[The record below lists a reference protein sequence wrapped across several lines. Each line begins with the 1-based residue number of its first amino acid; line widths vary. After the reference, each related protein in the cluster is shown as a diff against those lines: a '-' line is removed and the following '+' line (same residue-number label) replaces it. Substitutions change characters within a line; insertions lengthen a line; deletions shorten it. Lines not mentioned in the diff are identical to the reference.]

1 MGSKKF
7 LIERYIWRTILPYFL
22 LAWILLTVI
31 ILLQQSSRYNDLIFS
46 AQIPSN
52 LILDLFLALLPNILA
67 FTSPMAVLAGI
78 MIGFGQLQG
87 DSELVAARAAGVS
100 TRRILAPCFLLGIL
114 LIGFTLFINFEGV
127 PASARAIRQIAL
139 KAALAKMDSPLEPGV
154 FNSDIPKYVIY
165 AGQGNIAR
173 GVWERVF
180 IHARENERVTRLITA
195 RSGKIDSSQ
204 DQSELVLEDAE
215 VTTLEE
221 KKQITFERVAALRV
235 ALETGR
241 KQLLEKL
248 NKLERTPDEMG
259 LTELALYSQSKT
271 GKERIETEVLWHR
284 RVTLAITP
292 IVFVLLGVA
301 LSLRFQRGGRG
312 GSGVWALACLVSYYL
327 LSLFSE
333 QAARAGSVPT
343 YFAGWA
349 PLLLALLLS
358 IWWLWRMNR
367 SSGRRLSQYFD
378 LKIITGKFGNAKTKN
393 RLKTEILSRNY
404 FRLGLFGLLER
415 DIFTQLG
422 VYFVF
427 ATLGLLFLYFIFTTF
442 ELWRFAVAAP
452 NGFEILAKYLFFI
465 SPIVFFQISPSALF
479 LSVLAVYAIKSKRA
493 EIVSWN
499 TAGQNVYRL
508 LLPAFVLGIAIGGS
522 FWFLQENVLPQTNKR
537 QDALKVQLRG
547 GGSTVSQE
555 GRYWFVA
562 NDKIYSFVAEKK
574 PAPES
579 EVSLKNVE
587 VYEFS
592 DDFSRLQ
599 LLRKAERAYW
609 RNSEIQMT
617 AYDVIIWKR
626 SFVDLK
632 TLPEPFT
639 EKVSDAIDPFNQS
652 NSKFA
657 FYNLNEIKERLRNVE
672 VASEARRLRVILQKQ
687 YANVLMPLVIIL
699 FSAPF
704 ALGYG
709 KRGSGGAV
717 RSLVTALGFWLFFL
731 GVFTIFE
738 QLGNSGFLSDVLAAW
753 SPMVLLALLGTYF
766 IAKTPN

>member
-271 GKERIETEVLWHR
+271 GKERIETEGLW
-284 RVTLAITP
+284 
-292 IVFVLLGVA
+292 
-301 LSLRFQRGGRG
+301 
-312 GSGVWALACLVSYYL
+312 
-327 LSLFSE
+327 
-333 QAARAGSVPT
+333 
-343 YFAGWA
+343 
-349 PLLLALLLS
+349 
-358 IWWLWRMNR
+358 
-367 SSGRRLSQYFD
+367 
-378 LKIITGKFGNAKTKN
+378 
-393 RLKTEILSRNY
+393 
-404 FRLGLFGLLER
+404 
-415 DIFTQLG
+415 
-422 VYFVF
+422 
-427 ATLGLLFLYFIFTTF
+427 
-442 ELWRFAVAAP
+442 
-452 NGFEILAKYLFFI
+452 
-465 SPIVFFQISPSALF
+465 
-479 LSVLAVYAIKSKRA
+479 
-493 EIVSWN
+493 
-499 TAGQNVYRL
+499 
-508 LLPAFVLGIAIGGS
+508 
-522 FWFLQENVLPQTNKR
+522 
-537 QDALKVQLRG
+537 
-547 GGSTVSQE
+547 
-555 GRYWFVA
+555 
-562 NDKIYSFVAEKK
+562 
-574 PAPES
+574 
-579 EVSLKNVE
+579 
-587 VYEFS
+587 
-592 DDFSRLQ
+592 
-599 LLRKAERAYW
+599 
-609 RNSEIQMT
+609 
-617 AYDVIIWKR
+617 
-626 SFVDLK
+626 
-632 TLPEPFT
+632 
-639 EKVSDAIDPFNQS
+639 
-652 NSKFA
+652 
-657 FYNLNEIKERLRNVE
+657 
-672 VASEARRLRVILQKQ
+672 
-687 YANVLMPLVIIL
+687 
-699 FSAPF
+699 
-704 ALGYG
+704 
-709 KRGSGGAV
+709 
-717 RSLVTALGFWLFFL
+717 
-731 GVFTIFE
+731 
-738 QLGNSGFLSDVLAAW
+738 
-753 SPMVLLALLGTYF
+753 
-766 IAKTPN
+766 